1 MSFRMSG
8 SGNGKE
14 GSGRAHRT
22 RRFVLRFDRGGV
34 HSFDVL
40 EGEDPVE
47 VLRCHLAFFPDRT
60 PETLQEQFYD
70 PAYPRR
76 FRYEERGELLNA
88 VKGLLASE
96 EEGEASHGLAEAANL

>member
-1 MSFRMSG
+1 MSG
-8 SGNGKE
+8 VRSEKESPNG
-14 GSGRAHRT
+14 AHRA

-47 VLRCHLAFFPDRT
+47 VLKRHLGFFPGKV

-70 PAYPRR
+70 PDHPRR
-76 FRYEERGELLNA
+76 FRYEDREELLA
-88 VKGLLASE
+88 LVKGLLAPE
-96 EEGEASHGLAEAANL
+96 EEGKAPYEQPQSPL